1 MPRDVLQQLADAAK
15 WQSAILDREH
25 CRFAMSAQ
33 FHVQG
38 DTRHPPRRRQRL
50 PRLRCSVRWRDPQQ
64 HAVVFVRNRVEQ
76 PVWTLPDVA
85 DPLMQLRQQ

>member
-38 DTRHPPRRRQRL
+38 DTRHPPPGDGNGYRG
-50 PRLRCSVRWRDPQQ
+50 
-64 HAVVFVRNRVEQ
+64 
-76 PVWTLPDVA
+76 
-85 DPLMQLRQQ
+85 